1 MPTSLTPTELYDCLL
16 KFIII
21 GDSGTGKSC
30 ILHHFLEGK
39 PKEDSLHTVGVE
51 FASKIVHIGKKR
63 IKLQIW
69 DTAGQERFR

>member
-1 MPTSLTPTELYDCLL
+1 MPAPSASTELYDCLL
-16 KFIII
+16 KIIII

-30 ILHHFLEGK
+30 ILHHFLEGR
-39 PKEDSLHTVGVE
+39 PKQDSLHTVGVE
-51 FASKIVHIGKKR
+51 FASKVVQIGKKR

>member
-1 MPTSLTPTELYDCLL
+1 MPTSLTPTESYDCLL

-30 ILHHFLEGK
+30 ILQNFLGGRFEK
-39 PKEDSLHTVGVE
+39 DSLHTVGVE
-51 FASKIVHIGKKR
+51 FASKVVDIGKKR

>member
-1 MPTSLTPTELYDCLL
+1 MGGTLTSTDAYDYLM

-21 GDSGTGKSC
+21 GDSATGKSC

-39 PKEDSLHTVGVE
+39 RKEKSLQTIGVE
-51 FASKIVHIGKKR
+51 FASKIVQIGKKR